1 MELGHPDRRVVP
13 RPFVP
18 PTKVRP
24 ASLGLVL
31 RFKALFN
38 LEEHVWH
45 TGLDNNRTQSLAA
58 LLLYQLLLVY
68 NRVKGEGN
76 ADVK

>member
-1 MELGHPDRRVVP
+1 MYKRRGKTVE
-13 RPFVP
+13 PFF
-18 PTKVRP
+18 
-24 ASLGLVL
+24 G
-31 RFKALFN
+31 RFKALFG

-45 TGLDNNRTQSLAA
+45 PGLDNNRTQSLAA

-76 ADVK
+76 AEVKWILDLL